1 MTISGAAEAVEVIC
15 STQRRRRWT
24 AYEKQQIVQET
35 YHPGVTVSYI
45 ARRHGIPPS
54 QLFYWR
60 KIMDKGALTGIK
72 AEEEVVPQSEVCELK
87 KRIKKLEQV
96 LGQKTLENEILR
108 EAVKLGREKKLI
120 SRQPLPGIE
129 GLE

>member
-1 MTISGAAEAVEVIC
+1 MTISSVAEVVEVVC
-15 STQRRRRWT
+15 STQKRRRWT

-60 KIMDKGALTGIK
+60 KIVEKSALTGIK
-72 AEEEVVPQSEVCELK
+72 AEDEVVPQSEV
-87 KRIKKLEQV
+87 
-96 LGQKTLENEILR
+96 T
-108 EAVKLGREKKLI
+108 
-120 SRQPLPGIE
+120 
-129 GLE
+129 